1 MPKDP
6 DASATPPAATTP
18 GSFPTPLE
26 FPLTHQ
32 PDSAA
37 LAQVLTGL
45 GIRRRDLAVRATRPS
60 GAAAVAKTDA
70 ALRTITSHAAALAG
84 RGYAVT
90 LTTYRCG
97 CTATACVATK
107 GPAGVARSLAGAI
120 PAGHAC
126 PATALLDPAKV
137 EARFKAALV
146 GRDTAVASREVMGER
161 AFSWSLSAMQRVID
175 SDDSLHAAGHVKLC
189 AARLAGSHWSWSK
202 PGDDTIAGWTEC
214 FSPLVAAANIAPPA
228 ERPLYRQLLADVV
241 AAFRLQGVQW
251 ARANFG
257 ARPWQMAAPRI
268 IPVAWGNRNRF
279 YSSRLA
285 SGERTIQDAV
295 LWRVAARV
303 PAGTLARDIRN
314 LIAELE
320 ATTPPAEPVIYG
332 WHGEDFACGAE
343 SFGGGPAASIHA
355 EQASSTEEGRTA

>member
-1 MPKDP
+1 M
-6 DASATPPAATTP
+6 P

-26 FPLTHQ
+26 LPLTHQ
-32 PDSAA
+32 LDSAT

-45 GIRRRDLAVRATRPS
+45 GIRRRDLAVRATRAS

-70 ALRTITSHAAALAG
+70 ALHTIARHAAALAG

-97 CTATACVATK
+97 CTASAHIETSGSGRVEST
-107 GPAGVARSLAGAI
+107 LAGAI
-120 PAGHAC
+120 PASHTCA
-126 PATALLDPAKV
+126 AMALFDAAAIEERRRTALA
-137 EARFKAALV
+137 ARDAALE
-146 GRDTAVASREVMGER
+146 RRRMGEL
-161 AFSWSLSAMQRVID
+161 AFSWSLSAMRHVID
-175 SDDSLHAAGHVKLC
+175 SDDSLQAAGHMKLC

-214 FSPLVAAANIAPPA
+214 FSPLVAAANIAPPV
-228 ERPLYRQLLADVV
+228 ERPLYRRLLADVV
-241 AAFRLQGVQW
+241 AAFQLQGVQW

-268 IPVAWGNRNRF
+268 IPVAWGNRDRF

-285 SGERTIQDAV
+285 SGERIIQDAV
-295 LWRVAARV
+295 MWRVAAHV
-303 PAGTLARDIRN
+303 PEGTPARDIRK

-320 ATTPPAEPVIYG
+320 ATTSPAEPVIYG
-332 WHGEDFACGAE
+332 WRGEDFDYDAEHAGA
-343 SFGGGPAASIHA
+343 GPAASNHA
-355 EQASSTEEGRTA
+355 QQSSPPEEGRTA